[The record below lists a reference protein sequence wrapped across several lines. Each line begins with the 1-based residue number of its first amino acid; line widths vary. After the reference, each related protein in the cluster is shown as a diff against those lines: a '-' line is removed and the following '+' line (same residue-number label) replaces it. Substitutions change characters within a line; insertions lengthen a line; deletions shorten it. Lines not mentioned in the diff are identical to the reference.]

1 MLKSQR
7 IKDSE
12 NFYEEFFKKVKNLT
26 AEEIRNLQ
34 GTDMLLLKKAID
46 YFINKD
52 STLELLVR
60 SIQNSFVE
68 ECSIIMNGSSD
79 DNDIN
84 QVLVNTL
91 EDENN
96 PIRIVFA
103 VDMLNEGWDVLNLFD
118 IVRLYDR
125 RDGRNG
131 KPGRTT
137 ISEAQLIGRGARYCP
152 FKVLEED
159 ERFKRKYD
167 EDMDNKY
174 RILETMLYH
183 SKYNSRYISELKQA
197 LIDIG
202 MEDEQPIKR
211 TYKLKESFKDTK
223 IFKQGLIYSNKRVKK
238 DRQEIE
244 SIEGKFKYKSYS
256 YSVPSK
262 SSRGYLVNLFGDEK
276 IETKNT
282 SNKIV
287 SIKDI
292 DYSIVLGASE
302 RFLELKFNIL
312 YEKYPYIKN
321 LKEFFT
327 GDNYLGNAKIEFEY
341 YKDEGISGIDYYNAL
356 REKVFPDVAN
366 HISSIKPGYEGSKEF
381 YPVKISEVLRDKTIR
396 LSSVRESG
404 GYGESQNECSNPD
417 YRLDLGEEKWYVFND
432 NYGTS
437 EEKIFMKYFKNVIAP
452 KLDKK
457 KLEYY
462 VIRNERVPEFVIYSF
477 KDGERFEPDF
487 LLLARK
493 HKLSGDFETEQVYIE
508 PKGNLFLETDEWK
521 EEFLLDIE
529 NKYKLQGILV
539 NGDYNVIG
547 MPFFNKDN
555 KMEEFEQAIDNWIDK
570 I

>member
-1 MLKSQR
+1 MRAFYSNRNNVLLEFTATANLEDKNVKAKYLDKIVFNYTLKEFRKSGYTKDFQNFATDSDHWNRTLMALVLSEYRRCLFTENNLNIKPVIMLKSQR

-34 GTDMLLLKKAID
+34 DTDMLLLKKAID

-52 STLELLVR
+52 SILELLVR

-174 RILETMLYH
+174 
-183 SKYNSRYISELKQA
+183 NSRYISELKQA

-211 TYKLKESFKDTK
+211 TYKLKESFKNTK

-238 DRQEIE
+238 D
-244 SIEGKFKYKSYS
+244 
-256 YSVPSK
+256 
-262 SSRGYLVNLFGDEK
+262 
-276 IETKNT
+276 
-282 SNKIV
+282 
-287 SIKDI
+287 
-292 DYSIVLGASE
+292 
-302 RFLELKFNIL
+302 
-312 YEKYPYIKN
+312 
-321 LKEFFT
+321 
-327 GDNYLGNAKIEFEY
+327 
-341 YKDEGISGIDYYNAL
+341 
-356 REKVFPDVAN
+356 
-366 HISSIKPGYEGSKEF
+366 
-381 YPVKISEVLRDKTIR
+381 
-396 LSSVRESG
+396 
-404 GYGESQNECSNPD
+404 
-417 YRLDLGEEKWYVFND
+417 
-432 NYGTS
+432 
-437 EEKIFMKYFKNVIAP
+437 
-452 KLDKK
+452 
-457 KLEYY
+457 
-462 VIRNERVPEFVIYSF
+462 
-477 KDGERFEPDF
+477 
-487 LLLARK
+487 
-493 HKLSGDFETEQVYIE
+493 
-508 PKGNLFLETDEWK
+508 
-521 EEFLLDIE
+521 
-529 NKYKLQGILV
+529 
-539 NGDYNVIG
+539 
-547 MPFFNKDN
+547 
-555 KMEEFEQAIDNWIDK
+555 
-570 I
+570 